1 MKKIISSSILIIISI
16 IGLTAQI
23 GGCIYSTYSYNKR
36 IKYAWN
42 MADKSSTLIEKSTYI
57 NEYVNI
63 LESGKEK
70 FRENSAVIFPTPN
83 TDFQK
88 NLRALKSLQTRLNE
102 MKKLD
107 EKSVAYQMAIQQ
119 ITAQEQGEAQ
129 EMLSVI
135 SECWYLENYPWFI
148 SFYLLFIIFFIL
160 EVFFLFAG
168 LVIAFN
174 E

>member
-1 MKKIISSSILIIISI
+1 MKKIIGSILIIIGI
-16 IGLTAQI
+16 AGATIQI
-23 GGCIYSTYSYNKR
+23 GGCMYLTYSYNKR
-36 IKYAWN
+36 IKYAWD

-57 NEYVNI
+57 NEYVSI

-148 SFYLLFIIFFIL
+148 SFFIIFFIL
-160 EVFFLFAG
+160 EVFFLFAR

-174 E
+174 K